1 MISSPISEMQKSK
14 ESIISSL
21 HDSLS
26 KQDGI
31 IGSLT
36 GEVEKHKS
44 DAKQYASAA
53 KDKLER
59 MQKIRR
65 TLEDRMKKNT
75 ALTTLL
81 EHSIKER
88 NSLESKILSL
98 KDTMKET
105 ELNSVEIVADL
116 EEKVEE
122 LLNKLGNIE
131 SSSMKEKENLTDVV
145 TTLQSEIDEVNTQK
159 ILLERNLNEEI
170 FDLKLNHN
178 AEILELQ
185 AKIAEMKSSIPTLLK
200 RRSSQE
206 QILCHN
212 APRT

>member
-65 TLEDRMKKNT
+65 TLEDQLRTHEKENT

-88 NSLESKILSL
+88 NSLESKIL
-98 KDTMKET
+98 ER
-105 ELNSVEIVADL
+105 IFL
-116 EEKVEE
+116 EFVF
-122 LLNKLGNIE
+122 LRI
-131 SSSMKEKENLTDVV
+131 
-145 TTLQSEIDEVNTQK
+145 
-159 ILLERNLNEEI
+159 
-170 FDLKLNHN
+170 
-178 AEILELQ
+178 
-185 AKIAEMKSSIPTLLK
+185 IA
-200 RRSSQE
+200 
-206 QILCHN
+206 N
-212 APRT
+212 

>member
-1 MISSPISEMQKSK
+1 
-14 ESIISSL
+14 
-21 HDSLS
+21 
-26 KQDGI
+26 
-31 IGSLT
+31 
-36 GEVEKHKS
+36 
-44 DAKQYASAA
+44 
-53 KDKLER
+53 
-59 MQKIRR
+59 
-65 TLEDRMKKNT
+65 
-75 ALTTLL
+75 
-81 EHSIKER
+81 
-88 NSLESKILSL
+88 
-98 KDTMKET
+98 MKET
-105 ELNSVEIVADL
+105 ELNSAEIVADL